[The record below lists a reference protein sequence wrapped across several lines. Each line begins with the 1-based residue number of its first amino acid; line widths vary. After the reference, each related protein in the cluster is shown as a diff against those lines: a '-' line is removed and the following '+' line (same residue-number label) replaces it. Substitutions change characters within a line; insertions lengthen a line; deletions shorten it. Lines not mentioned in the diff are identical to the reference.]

1 MAILIKSCKKSAVKH
16 SIEKT
21 VLFNFEYL
29 YTMSCPRLKGQ
40 YLTVFA
46 EPFEENSFKIIVFFQ
61 HPKRDHKNIL
71 QWTEFVAKYVS

>member
-1 MAILIKSCKKSAVKH
+1 MTFALEFREKSAVKH
-16 SIEKT
+16 SMEKT

-40 YLTVFA
+40 YLGVFA
-46 EPFEENSFKIIVFFQ
+46 EPFEENSLKIIVFFQ

>member
-1 MAILIKSCKKSAVKH
+1 MTFALEFREKSAVKH
-16 SIEKT
+16 SVEKT

-40 YLTVFA
+40 YLAVFA
-46 EPFEENSFKIIVFFQ
+46 EHFEENSLKIK